1 MIIKIIL
8 NLQTLET
15 AVEDPEVVINEI
27 KVLDDGQIMIELFK
41 PDPELTP
48 EIGP

>member
-15 AVEDPEVVINEI
+15 TLEDSGVVINEI
-27 KVLDDGQIMIELFK
+27 KMLDDGQIMIELSK
-41 PDPELTP
+41 PDPEITLPT
-48 EIGP
+48 GP